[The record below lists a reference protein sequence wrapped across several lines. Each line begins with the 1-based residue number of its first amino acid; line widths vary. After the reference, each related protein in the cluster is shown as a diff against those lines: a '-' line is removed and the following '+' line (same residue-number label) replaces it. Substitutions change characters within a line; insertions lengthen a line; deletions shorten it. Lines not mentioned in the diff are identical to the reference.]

1 MAMLIFR
8 AWATCGACYHPII
21 TACFTLFTAISRTLS
36 EKVHATIPKRHCSSK
51 KLERMALEVMDVC
64 LRLLK
69 ESNKGRF
76 DSYSVRNAV
85 LILSHITFRDCRV
98 HIFSDNLSRNSFDK
112 PPVTPETRL
121 PFQAVQ
127 PDVHSPRPFRK
138 KMGKGV
144 LFPIFSFRKRGYR
157 GRGNRRAQKSQTH
170 CASVGFTG
178 REHTIQII

>member
-1 MAMLIFR
+1 MLIFR
-8 AWATCGACYHPII
+8 AWSTRGACYHPMI
-21 TACFTLFTAISRTLS
+21 TAVWTSFTAISRNVVGKS
-36 EKVHATIPKRHCSSK
+36 ARDNP
-51 KLERMALEVMDVC
+51 ERSLLFKQTWKNGTRGHDVC

-98 HIFSDNLSRNSFDK
+98 HIFSDNLSRNSFDE

-127 PDVHSPRPFRK
+127 PDVHSPRLFRK

-157 GRGNRRAQKSQTH
+157 GRGHRRAQKSQTH
-170 CASVGFTG
+170 CVSVGFTG

>member
-1 MAMLIFR
+1 MILLLFVLRLRLFR
-8 AWATCGACYHPII
+8 E
-21 TACFTLFTAISRTLS
+21 TLS
-36 EKVHATIPKRHCSSK
+36 EKVHATIPKGHCSSK

-85 LILSHITFRDCRV
+85 LILSHITFQDCRV
-98 HIFSDNLSRNSFDK
+98 HIFSDNLSRNSFDE

-127 PDVHSPRPFRK
+127 PDVHSPCPFRTK
-138 KMGKGV
+138 SEKESFSRFFPLGKDATGAV
-144 LFPIFSFRKRGYR
+144 GIVGHRNPRPIVFQLGSPA
-157 GRGNRRAQKSQTH
+157 GNTPFK
-170 CASVGFTG
+170 
-178 REHTIQII
+178 